1 MVAIERTQQRIN
13 EQIRISP
20 IRVVAADGALLGI
33 LNTDEALAKA
43 READLDLVEVAP
55 NERPPVC
62 RIMDYGKFKY
72 QQKKK
77 QNRTHTHQSKL
88 KEIRVRPK
96 TGEHDIL
103 VKVTQAR
110 AFLTHKDKVVVSVIF
125 RGRELAHIEEGRK
138 VIDSRHPAIARHRQ
152 GRGVAVAARQTD
164 RLHPGSQVTAAGR
177 CTAAVERWDC
187 GPPSTHRPRK
197 REYCATVARCLSPIV
212 STPACRAHR
221 GRQPKRPFPLAFQP
235 AAAARFRP
243 LSAAC
248 RSVVAT
254 PRRHASILH
263 STPLPTPVEGSIMA
277 GSVCS
282 PPGARDPPPHV

>member
-1 MVAIERTQQRIN
+1 MLAIERTQQRIN

-96 TGEHDIL
+96 TGEHDIQ

-110 AFLTHKDKVVVSVIF
+110 AVLDAQGQGDRVGHLPRPRAGPHRRRAQGHRF
-125 RGRELAHIEEGRK
+125 
-138 VIDSRHPAIARHRQ
+138 RHPAIARGRQ
-152 GRGVAVAARQTD
+152 SRGVAVAAGQTD
-164 RLHPGSQVTAAGR
+164 RLHPGSQVSRDGRIVLFARTAQTPGPARRAMARIAPSRLAAIVPLAIGLRPAVALAGR
-177 CTAAVERWDC
+177 IFRGQVPFQR
-187 GPPSTHRPRK
+187 RPK
-197 REYCATVARCLSPIV
+197 
-212 STPACRAHR
+212 
-221 GRQPKRPFPLAFQP
+221 PL
-235 AAAARFRP
+235 
-243 LSAAC
+243 
-248 RSVVAT
+248 
-254 PRRHASILH
+254 
-263 STPLPTPVEGSIMA
+263 
-277 GSVCS
+277 
-282 PPGARDPPPHV
+282 